1 MNGVIGDILPPAVGI
16 AISPIPVIA
25 AILMLLSPKARKTSL
40 GFLVGWVLGIV
51 LGVLVFAL
59 LSAIIPPATSTEPQ
73 PVVGV
78 IHLALGVLLLIVV
91 VRQWRARPKGDAA
104 PPMPKWM
111 TAIDSMTAAR
121 GLVLGFVLAA
131 LNPKNLLMGVAAG
144 VSIGSAQVGLGGATV
159 AVIVFTVLASS
170 TVAAPVVAYLAA
182 TARITGPLDA
192 AKEWLLANNTTVMTV
207 LGVVLGVVQIGKGI
221 SSF

>member
-16 AISPIPVIA
+16 AISPIPIIA

-40 GFLVGWVLGIV
+40 GFLAGWVLGIALAV
-51 LGVLVFAL
+51 VVFAL
-59 LSAIIPPATSTEPQ
+59 LSATIPPATSTGPQ
-73 PVVGV
+73 PIVGA
-78 IHLALGVLLLIVV
+78 IHLVLGILLLVVV
-91 VRQWRARPKGDAA
+91 VRQWQSRPKGDAP

-111 TAIDSMTAAR
+111 TAIDSMTAVH

-182 TARITGPLDA
+182 TARMTGPLDV

-207 LGVVLGVVQIGKGI
+207 LGLVLGVVQISKGI